1 MQLFNTRHRLIIPIA
16 SDNIIYWNSKQC
28 KREILLQTYRE
39 RERER
44 YIEGERERNKEIER
58 E

>member
-44 YIEGERERNKEIER
+44 NIEGEREK
-58 E
+58 